1 MAIFNGTKLGVY
13 IQAGSPAVDTLI
25 AAATDCSLSLNM
37 ETIDITT
44 KDSTGF
50 RELLGGLRSGS
61 VSVSGLID
69 YQDASNNDVTD
80 LYSAFKLRSELTLVF
95 STGVTGDQKYTANAY
110 MTSLE
115 QSGGTEDTA
124 TYSATFELTGIISE
138 ATIS

>member
-1 MAIFNGTKLGVY
+1 MAIFNGTNLGVY
-13 IQAGSPAVDTLI
+13 IGGTLI

-44 KDSTGF
+44 KDSAGY

-69 YQDASNNDVTD
+69 YQDASNKDVTD
-80 LYSAFKLRSELTLVF
+80 LYDAWEGRTELTLKF
-95 STGVTGDQKYTANAY
+95 SSEVVGDESYTASGFL
-110 MTSLE
+110 TSLE

-124 TYSATFELTGIISE
+124 TYSATFELTGEVTE